1 MSSFDDREKAQE
13 AKFAHDAQLRFKAE
27 ARRNKFLALW
37 AAEIMGKSDVGAYI
51 NEVIAA
57 DFEEAGDEDVFRKV
71 AGDFAASHKDV
82 SEEKLRE
89 KMSEFMRMAQEQ
101 VLTEV

>member
-13 AKFAHDAQLRFKAE
+13 AKFAHDAALQFKAE

-37 AAEIMGKSDVGAYI
+37 AGEILGKTDTGAYI

-57 DFEEAGDEDVFRKV
+57 DFEEAGNEDVYRKV
-71 AGDFAASHKDV
+71 SGDFAAAKKDV

-89 KMSEFMRMAQEQ
+89 KMAEFLRLAQEQ

>member
-37 AAEIMGKSDVGAYI
+37 AAEIMGKTDVGAYI
-51 NEVIAA
+51 GEVIAA
-57 DFEEAGDEDVFRKV
+57 DFEEAGDEDVYRKLS
-71 AGDFAASHKDV
+71 GDFAASNKDV